1 MLVLKFIRFIKGY
14 VCFTAHG
21 GFPERFLNLCRMRG
35 ILLWDLMSIDG
46 VIHAKTDCRCYRRI
60 RPVAKKSGMKVRIIQ
75 KHGLPFFLNQHSK
88 RAGLLVGACFCISVL
103 CILSTR
109 IWSIDVVGNKA
120 VPSEEIISVFEELG
134 VRKGVAGKKIGINSV
149 ETAVLEKLPQLS
161 WVNINI
167 NGSSAL
173 IEVRESIINPEPDE
187 NGEPSDIVASKDGQ
201 IVILRPFNG
210 TQEQKIGN
218 PVLKGDLLISG
229 IEENRDLT
237 VSFCKAK
244 GYVVAR
250 TDRNIGYTQHS
261 EIKAKIPIAQKESR
275 ILDFLFFSIPFG
287 KTSDNAY
294 REKSGICINGV
305 TLPISFTRCT
315 ETAFKDADITL
326 TKEKTKL
333 LATLGFL
340 GSCAEQLRYIGL
352 ENIEISFAEG
362 EKSCS
367 FGGNFVCL
375 ENIGEEKPKMIEQN

>member
-60 RPVAKKSGMKVRIIQ
+60 RPIAKKSGMKVRISQ
-75 KHGLPFFLNQHSK
+75 KYGFPFFLNRHSK
-88 RAGLLVGACFCISVL
+88 RAGLLIGACLCISVL

-109 IWSIDVVGNKA
+109 IWSISVVGNKT

-134 VRKGVAGKKIGINSV
+134 VRKGVAGEKINLNSV
-149 ETAVLEKLPQLS
+149 ETEALEKLPRLS
-161 WVNINI
+161 WVSVNIS
-167 NGSSAL
+167 GSSAL
-173 IEVRESIINPEPDE
+173 IEVRESIINPESDE

-229 IEENRDLT
+229 IEENKDLT

-250 TDRNIGYTQHS
+250 TNRSVGYTQRS
-261 EIKAKIPIAQKESR
+261 EIRAKIPVAQKESG
-275 ILDFLFFSIPFG
+275 ILEFLFFSIPFG

-294 REKSGICINGV
+294 REKSDICINGV
-305 TLPISFTRCT
+305 TLPIAFTRCT

-326 TKEKTKL
+326 SKEKTKL

-340 GSCAEQLRYIGL
+340 ESCAEQFRYIGL

-367 FGGNFVCL
+367 FGGDFVCL
-375 ENIGEEKPKMIEQN
+375 ENIGEEKLKMIEQN